1 MLDRFLNRTQAGKLL
16 AEKLLNYADR
26 SDVIVLGLPRGGV
39 PVAFEVAKTLKT
51 PMDIIVVRK
60 LGIPNNEELA
70 MGAIALGNVMVLDQE
85 TIKFFHISDY
95 EIDEVIAKEQKELT
109 RRNQLF
115 RATKPFPNLNNRIV
129 ILVDDGIATGSTISA
144 AIKVLKSQKAAYIIV
159 ATPVAPLSVVK
170 MLEKEVDEVICVMI
184 PESFSAVGLWYE
196 DFSQLTDKDVSY
208 FLEQQSK
215 FALG

>member
-60 LGIPNNEELA
+60 LGMPDNEELA

-159 ATPVAPLSVVK
+159 ATPVTPLSVVK